1 MHWAVL
7 PMVKLGKTMRG
18 DNLGCL
24 DFPGL
29 VALCNI
35 AQVCLLQTFLAA
47 CGFLD
52 FPALFGEQVGFLL
65 PQHYEGRQQLN
76 YLELYRRHC

>member
-1 MHWAVL
+1 MHWVVL

-24 DFPGL
+24 DFPDL
-29 VALCNI
+29 VALCNF
-35 AQVCLLQTFLAA
+35 APVCLLLKFLAA

-52 FPALFGEQVGFLL
+52 FPALFAEQVGFLL
-65 PQHYEGRQQLN
+65 TQYFEGRQQLC
-76 YLELYRRHC
+76 RRHC